1 MSGPLSPVP
10 DLQLEFSEP
19 DDPCR
24 DYCLWDYPP
33 PADPEGKLRSV
44 NLLNQSLK
52 GENFEPAFH
61 ALIAGVRSAFG
72 NFHTVWGIKQEDKR
86 ISWELYFYDYARQGR
101 SRSITRLLE
110 VIRPWVASEL
120 SVSETR
126 DYFMFSIDLDQ
137 ELLGGRR
144 SMDDLQLYI
153 GNVGSTVS
161 SGICYEVKRH
171 SMTMKNF
178 YFFFDARTQ
187 SREIVDKV
195 CSSAYLDLD
204 RFDLDSVLWPEL
216 RQCQTIVVANKR
228 HHDGVYFSRITIDQ
242 LLYFLRRME
251 FPASQ
256 ISFAEQHRNHL
267 DHLLYDVGIDYRMQ
281 DGKIEI
287 LKSAYYGVF

>member
-1 MSGPLSPVP
+1 MSSAPNSA
-10 DLQLEFSEP
+10 LEFTQPE
-19 DDPCR
+19 DVHY
-24 DYCLWDYPP
+24 DYCLWEYPAVAP
-33 PADPEGKLRSV
+33 VAGKLRSV
-44 NLLNQSLK
+44 NLLKRSLAAA
-52 GENFEPAFH
+52 GAGPQAAEV
-61 ALIAGVRSAFG
+61 IAAIRDAFG
-72 NFHTVWGIKQEDKR
+72 MSRTVWGIKHEKGR

-110 VIRPWVASEL
+110 VIRPWVTSEL
-120 SVSETR
+120 AVNESR
-126 DYFMFSIDLDQ
+126 DYFMFSIDLEPALLAGQRPMD
-137 ELLGGRR
+137 ELQ
-144 SMDDLQLYI
+144 MYI

-161 SGICYEVKRH
+161 SGISYEVTPR

-195 CSSAYLDLD
+195 CSSAYLELD
-204 RFDLDSVLWPEL
+204 RFDIDSVLWPEL

-242 LLYFLRRME
+242 LLFFLKRMA
-251 FPASQ
+251 FPAAE
-256 ISFAEQHRNHL
+256 IDFAEQHRDGL

-281 DGKIEI
+281 DGRLEI